1 MIGNMDWSIFWDAAS
16 AIGTVFVGLVAVGI
30 TIWQTHLQYHSK
42 ANINVCLST
51 LVGFQ
56 SDGTEIVEKPI
67 TATITNIGNSPMT
80 ITHVSICYKDKG
92 KQEVSILNNPVNQT
106 PMQRLTPKVELPHSL
121 NGKEQ
126 FVYMHWRMEEIIE
139 KLREVKLWVIVV
151 DSCNRKFYSKNFT
164 MESLKAQTAK
174 LEFL

>member
-1 MIGNMDWSIFWDAAS
+1 MIDNMDWSIFWDAAS

-42 ANINVCLST
+42 ADINVCLST

-56 SDGTEIVEKPI
+56 ADGTEIVEKPI

-92 KQEVSILNNPVNQT
+92 KQEVSILNNPVKETLINSVYR
-106 PMQRLTPKVELPHSL
+106 MRRWVFRLTQAKTAGIL
-121 NGKEQ
+121 
-126 FVYMHWRMEEIIE
+126 
-139 KLREVKLWVIVV
+139 VV
-151 DSCNRKFYSKNFT
+151 F
-164 MESLKAQTAK
+164 
-174 LEFL
+174 